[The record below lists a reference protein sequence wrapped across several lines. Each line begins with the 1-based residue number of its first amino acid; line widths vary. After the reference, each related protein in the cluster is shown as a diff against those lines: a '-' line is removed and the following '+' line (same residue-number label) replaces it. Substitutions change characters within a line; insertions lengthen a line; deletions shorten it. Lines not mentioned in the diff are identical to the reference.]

1 MLQMH
6 VLFKPVHA
14 EGQVSGKYLL
24 SDLRLDYLAMKKRLA
39 QVDTADSLVKAYLK
53 WFCKDV
59 RAATLNDIVPESASA
74 ANDVPP
80 LVPPPSTSAFVAV
93 GKHVVMLKIDLN
105 VPNVNRHIIICLF
118 VFGNLH

>member
-59 RAATLNDIVPESASA
+59 RAATTLHYNYTCKIQDLQLETTDATTTAIAAIVTTT
-74 ANDVPP
+74 
-80 LVPPPSTSAFVAV
+80 STTV
-93 GKHVVMLKIDLN
+93 HYHYPYN
-105 VPNVNRHIIICLF
+105 N
-118 VFGNLH
+118 